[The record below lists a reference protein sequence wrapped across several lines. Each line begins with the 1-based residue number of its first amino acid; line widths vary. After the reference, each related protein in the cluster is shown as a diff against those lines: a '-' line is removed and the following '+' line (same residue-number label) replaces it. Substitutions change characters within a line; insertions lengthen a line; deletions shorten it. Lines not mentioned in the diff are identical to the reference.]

1 MARDHV
7 IAAGDHVV
15 RLAYT
20 HGHATVDAVWQHP
33 ANAELRAS
41 RPDPGVLAPSDVVH
55 VPDAPPRVVE
65 GLSTRREHTIVVE
78 LPLPTLRLVLL
89 RPGNIPYA
97 AHPCTA
103 GFDEAQLRATADAE
117 GMLSLELGP
126 FTSSV
131 ALAFDRQ
138 AIELAIAHLE
148 PVDGTRGWHAR
159 LGNLGY
165 QPGPLR
171 GDDELRDPYAARSAI
186 EEFQCDHGLVVDGEM
201 GPKTRA
207 ALVLAH
213 GA

>member
-20 HGHATVDAVWQHP
+20 HGHRSVDGVWQHP
-33 ANAELRAS
+33 ANAELRAA
-41 RPDPGVLAPSDVVH
+41 RPDPGVLAPADVVH
-55 VPDAPPRVVE
+55 VPDAPARVFE
-65 GLSTRREHTIVVE
+65 GLSTRREHTLVVE

-89 RPGNIPYA
+89 RPGSIPYA

-103 GFDEAQLRATADAE
+103 GFDDTQLRATADAD
-117 GMLSLELGP
+117 GTLSIELGP
-126 FTSSV
+126 FTSTV

-148 PVDGTRGWHAR
+148 PVESTRGWHAR
-159 LGNLGY
+159 LENLGY

-171 GDDELRDPYAARSAI
+171 GDADLRDPYAARSAI
-186 EEFQCDHGLVVDGEM
+186 EEFQCDHGLVVDGDI